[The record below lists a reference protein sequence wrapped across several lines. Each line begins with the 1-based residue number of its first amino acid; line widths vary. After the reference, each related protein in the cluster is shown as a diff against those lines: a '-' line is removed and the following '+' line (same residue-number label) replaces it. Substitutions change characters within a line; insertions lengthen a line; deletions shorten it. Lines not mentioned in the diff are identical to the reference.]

1 MWFIVKKF
9 LKDTSATVGAI
20 IVLLLVITAIFA
32 PVIAPHPED
41 VSKAH
46 IMTRLEPPSWDHP
59 FGTDDA
65 GRDVLSRVI
74 FGSRVTIS
82 IVFISTM
89 ISAIIGIF
97 IGMFAGYYSG
107 FPSACAMRIADIFLS
122 LPQIIL
128 ALALAQAFGPGIPN
142 LIMALS
148 LSYWP
153 LFARTVYAETMVL
166 KNKLFVETTIAIGA
180 KNLRTLGLH
189 ILPNLL
195 PSIIVRTTIGM
206 GTTIL
211 VAATLGF
218 LGVGAQPPT
227 PEWGKMVADAREY
240 LPDAW
245 WFALSLGWRYLWL
258 SWRFNMMGDGL
269 RDIIDPKLRRSGG
282 K

>member
-9 LKDTSATVGAI
+9 LQDTSGTVGAI
-20 IVLLLVITAIFA
+20 IVLLLVLTAIFA

-74 FGSRVTIS
+74 FGSRVTIA
-82 IVFISTM
+82 IVFFSTM
-89 ISAIIGIF
+89 ISAIIGII

-107 FPSACAMRIADIFLS
+107 LLSASVMRIADIFLS

-153 LFARTVYAETMVL
+153 LFARIVYAETMVL
-166 KNKLFVETTIAIGA
+166 KNRLFVETTIAIGA
-180 KNLRTLGLH
+180 KNLRILGLH

-245 WFALSLGWRYLWL
+245 WFATFPGLAIFVVVMA
-258 SWRFNMMGDGL
+258 FNMMGDGL
-269 RDIIDPKLRRSGG
+269 RDIIDPKLRRSSG

>member
-9 LKDTSATVGAI
+9 LQDISGTIGAV
-20 IVLLLVITAIFA
+20 IVLLLIVTAILA
-32 PVIAPHPED
+32 PIIAPYPED

-46 IMTRLEPPSWDHP
+46 IMTRLEPPSRNHP

-82 IVFISTM
+82 IVFFATT

-97 IGMFAGYYSG
+97 IGILAGYYSG
-107 FPSACAMRIADIFLS
+107 WPSAGVMRIADIFLS

-153 LFARTVYAETMVL
+153 LFARIVYAETMTL
-166 KNKLFVETTIAIGA
+166 KNRLFVETTIAIGA
-180 KNLRTLGLH
+180 NDLRTLGLH

-240 LPDAW
+240 LPEAW
-245 WFALSLGWRYLWL
+245 WFAAFPGLAIFVVVMA
-258 SWRFNMMGDGL
+258 FNMMGDGL
-269 RDIIDPKLRRSGG
+269 RDIIDPKLRRSSR

>member
-9 LKDTSATVGAI
+9 LQDISGTIGAL
-20 IVLLLVITAIFA
+20 IVLLLIVTAILA
-32 PVIAPHPED
+32 PIIAPYPED

-46 IMTRLEPPSWDHP
+46 IMTRLEPPSRNHP

-74 FGSRVTIS
+74 FGSRVTLI
-82 IVFISTM
+82 IVFFATT

-97 IGMFAGYYSG
+97 IGILAGYYSG
-107 FPSACAMRIADIFLS
+107 WPSAGVMRIADIFLS

-153 LFARTVYAETMVL
+153 LFARIVYAETMTL
-166 KNKLFVETTIAIGA
+166 KNRLFVETTIAIGA
-180 KNLRTLGLH
+180 NDFRTLGLH

-227 PEWGKMVADAREY
+227 PEWGKMVADARDY

-245 WFALSLGWRYLWL
+245 WFATFPGLAIFVVVMA
-258 SWRFNMMGDGL
+258 FNMMGDGL
-269 RDIIDPKLRRSGG
+269 RDIVDPKLRRSS
-282 K
+282 KK

>member
-9 LKDTSATVGAI
+9 LQDISGTIGAV
-20 IVLLLVITAIFA
+20 IVLLLIVTAILA
-32 PVIAPHPED
+32 PIIAPYPED

-46 IMTRLEPPSWDHP
+46 IMTRLEPPSRNHP

-82 IVFISTM
+82 IVFFATT

-97 IGMFAGYYSG
+97 IGILAGYYSG
-107 FPSACAMRIADIFLS
+107 WPSAGVMRIADIFLS

-153 LFARTVYAETMVL
+153 LFARIVYAETMTL
-166 KNKLFVETTIAIGA
+166 KNRLFVEPTIAIGA
-180 KNLRTLGLH
+180 N
-189 ILPNLL
+189 
-195 PSIIVRTTIGM
+195 
-206 GTTIL
+206 
-211 VAATLGF
+211 
-218 LGVGAQPPT
+218 
-227 PEWGKMVADAREY
+227 D
-240 LPDAW
+240 
-245 WFALSLGWRYLWL
+245 
-258 SWRFNMMGDGL
+258 
-269 RDIIDPKLRRSGG
+269 
-282 K
+282 